1 MLHRLSPWT
10 LCLLLLGCWPS
21 ATPYLSDERLPQ
33 GTVGVAYSTVI
44 SARGGTGALSYDVL
58 EGELPPGL
66 SLAGRGD
73 LTGTPEAAGE
83 FRFQVGVRD
92 RQGATDQARFTLTVI
107 EGDAFSLDALWLD
120 DAYTDTEVARNLQ
133 AQGGTPPL
141 RWAVTEGVLPAGV
154 TLSEHG
160 LLSGVPSEAGKH
172 TFTVT
177 VADAAERTAS
187 RALTLSVFKPPA
199 LLTSSLPPGTVGA
212 AYVKDL
218 EVAGGKPPLSLSMTG
233 TLPAGLQWSG
243 TGVDG
248 TPSSA
253 ASASLTFEL
262 VDANDRSTSATLSL
276 QIHDRLVLATTEVP
290 TAYRGEG
297 YEAVFTAAGGTPP
310 YVFALS
316 TGTLPPGVALSSDGT
331 LSGTPTATGEYPIA
345 VRVVD
350 ARDGSDTASATLK
363 VRAPV
368 TIAATTL
375 ADAYRATTFTQALS
389 ASGGEGALTWSVASG
404 SVPAGLTLST
414 AGELSGTVASA
425 ATTGSFTVRATDL
438 NARFAEQPLSLPVYS
453 LPQLTTTSL
462 NPAERGVAFDQ
473 TLSATGGKAPLT
485 FSLLSGALPQGLTL
499 DSSGRIA
506 GTPSE
511 AGASSFTVRVSD
523 ANGRT
528 DERALTLTVTL
539 PAETVQFEVAS
550 WNIEWFGDYGDEPGN
565 GPADNDLQRQKAAQV
580 IAGADIPVWGLVE
593 LVDVTHFNN
602 LLLSL
607 PGYEGFLADH
617 PSVASGST
625 FYGVREQKPGFL
637 YDASRVEVTSA
648 SLILTDYDP
657 TFAGRPPLR
666 VDALVDLDGEAVEL
680 IFIVLHLKAFN
691 DVTSYGKRQD
701 ASVALKAYLDTTL
714 PTERVLVIG
723 DWNDDVDVSITWD
736 SVNFTR
742 MPTPFENFVTD
753 TADYAFLTSV
763 LSAAG
768 MTSTVSHGEMI
779 DHHLATN
786 ELAEWHVGTPQ
797 VLRPDQWDPPVT
809 EYRNTT
815 SDHYPVVSRFQPEL

>member
-21 ATPYLSDERLPQ
+21 ATPYLSDDRLPQ

-92 RQGATDQARFTLTVI
+92 RQGATDRAGFTLTIV
-107 EGDAFSLDALWLD
+107 DVDVFAVDDLTLD
-120 DAYTDTEVARNLQ
+120 DAYTDTTLSRSLE

-141 RWAVTEGVLPAGV
+141 RWAVTEGSLPAGV
-154 TLSEHG
+154 TLSDAG
-160 LLSGVPSEAGKH
+160 LLSGVPSKAGAH

-233 TLPAGLQWSG
+233 TLPGGLQWSG
-243 TGVDG
+243 TGVEG

-297 YEAVFTAAGGTPP
+297 YEAVFAAAGGTPP
-310 YVFALS
+310 YVFSLS

-331 LSGTPTATGEYPIA
+331 LSGTPTATGEYLIA
-345 VRVVD
+345 VTVVD

-375 ADAYRATTFTQALS
+375 ADAYRETTFTQALS
-389 ASGGEGALTWSVASG
+389 ASGGEGALTWSVVSD

-414 AGELSGTVASA
+414 AGVLSGTVASA
-425 ATTGSFTVRATDL
+425 ASTGSFTVRATDL
-438 NARFAEQPLSLPVYS
+438 NARFAEQSLSLPVYS

-462 NPAERGVAFDQ
+462 NPAERGMAFDQ

-499 DSSGRIA
+499 DSSGRLA

-528 DERALTLTVTL
+528 DELALTLTVIL
-539 PAETVQFEVAS
+539 PVETVQFEVAS
-550 WNIEWFGDYGDEPGN
+550 WNIEWFGQAGA
-565 GPADNDLQRQKAAQV
+565 GPENDDLQRQKAAEI
-580 IAGADIPVWGLVE
+580 IASAGIPVWGLVE
-593 LVDVTHFNN
+593 MVDPIHFAN
-602 LLLSL
+602 LLDSL
-607 PGYEGFLADH
+607 PSYDGFLANS
-617 PSVASGST
+617 PSVWDGAT
-625 FYGVREQKPGFL
+625 FKNAQKLGFL
-637 YDASRVEVTSA
+637 YDTSRVAVESA
-648 SLILTDYDP
+648 SLILRDHEVA
-657 TFAGRPPLR
+657 FAGRPPLR
-666 VDALVDLDGEAVEL
+666 VDTLVDLDGEAVEL
-680 IFIVLHLKAFN
+680 IFIVVHLKAFA
-691 DVTSYGKRQD
+691 DLDGYTKRLN
-701 ASVALKAYLDTTL
+701 ASIALKDYLDTFL
-714 PTERVLVIG
+714 PVERVLVIG
-723 DWNDDVDVSITWD
+723 DWNDDVDVSITKE
-736 SVNFTR
+736 SGIYL
-742 MPTPFENFVTD
+742 PTPFENFVTD
-753 TADYAFLTSV
+753 TADYRFLTSA
-763 LSAAG
+763 LSDAG
-768 MTSTVSHGEMI
+768 MTSTVSHDEMI

-809 EYRNTT
+809 EYKKTT
-815 SDHYPVVSRFQPEL
+815 SDHYPVVSRFQPHF